1 MGHPTE
7 TAEVMNYLLEAV
19 GKERIRQLQ
28 REAAHYRFAR
38 RADRRRTR
46 RTWRFRP
53 RKGIDVSPY
62 GRAAMRR
69 MLKQKRR
76 SSKRDSRTRR
86 VFSGEKRRAMPAV
99 DALERDPV

>member
-46 RTWRFRP
+46 RTWRFRSPERNRRLALREGSRASNAEAEASQLETPLPDKASFP
-53 RKGIDVSPY
+53 RPKEARHAGC
-62 GRAAMRR
+62 
-69 MLKQKRR
+69 
-76 SSKRDSRTRR
+76 
-86 VFSGEKRRAMPAV
+86 
-99 DALERDPV
+99 